1 MYLYIYTE
9 LHTSY
14 YNRGDGICTLN
25 IFVENTII
33 RNFSLKCD
41 VYRAYALL
49 KNREANLL
57 LKKNNNNK
65 KLTDAL
71 KALV

>member
-1 MYLYIYTE
+1 MYPCICTG
-9 LHTSY
+9 LHTNY
-14 YNRGDGICTLN
+14 YNVGDGICTLN

-49 KNREANLL
+49 KNREANLS
-57 LKKNNNNK
+57 LKKK
-65 KLTDAL
+65 K
-71 KALV
+71 KS